1 MLPFHPDTFSS
12 SVQSQKK
19 HVCVSL
25 CAHTDSRAFVCSSYL
40 SLSLW
45 SAYKSTE
52 PWTDSPDQHTIAPSL
67 PLSLTSSS
75 QTFTVV
81 NTIWNTPPCVG
92 ASFRSP
98 GGYEEHCAASSA
110 LSRSGEYISFTLS
123 VCLFVLESSVVLKVN
138 VQSYITKVTV
148 SLCKV
153 IANIYTCWTAALLG
167 NLKPSHS
174 EK

>member
-1 MLPFHPDTFSS
+1 MCVWVYVRTLTRVHL
-12 SVQSQKK
+12 SVAAILACLFDQPIKA
-19 HVCVSL
+19 L
-25 CAHTDSRAFVCSSYL
+25 SRGQIARTSTL
-40 SLSLW
+40 SLLRSLW
-45 SAYKSTE
+45 V
-52 PWTDSPDQHTIAPSL
+52 L
-67 PLSLTSSS
+67 PSSS